1 LKIEEIHD
9 KLKKSNEEV
18 TIENSNIDKLYEI
31 INKNKINIKKLM
43 AE

>member
-9 KLKKSNEEV
+9 KLKKSNEED
-18 TIENSNIDKLYEI
+18 TIENSNIEKLYEI
-31 INKNKINIKKLM
+31 INKNKLNIKKLM